1 MDESKNTAEDPVV
14 KKTGKSAGVQK
25 NKISGRKIE
34 TKMEVSAEEQVLER
48 EVSGDSKQ
56 KYFKVTR
63 FLPNAVT
70 IAAMCFGLSAIRFA
84 LSREWEYAVLCVF
97 ISSLLDMCDGKVAR
111 FFGQSSPF
119 GVQLDSLSD
128 LVCFGVA
135 PTVILYLISMSYVG
149 KAGWAICMFYA
160 VCCAMRLARFNVSH
174 GPDVQIS
181 DLDKKYFTG
190 VPAPAGAILSLFP
203 MILFF
208 TTERLCFVTPTIIAC
223 SLFVSGVLMISTVKT
238 ISSKML
244 EVDKAN
250 AWMALTC
257 IALIVICLVTDL
269 WLALS
274 MLIGLYVILIPIGAY
289 MYTSAVSN
297 QQKIQ
302 TDSNK
307 NS

>member
-1 MDESKNTAEDPVV
+1 
-14 KKTGKSAGVQK
+14 
-25 NKISGRKIE
+25 
-34 TKMEVSAEEQVLER
+34 
-48 EVSGDSKQ
+48 
-56 KYFKVTR
+56 
-63 FLPNAVT
+63 
-70 IAAMCFGLSAIRFA
+70 
-84 LSREWEYAVLCVF
+84 
-97 ISSLLDMCDGKVAR
+97 
-111 FFGQSSPF
+111 
-119 GVQLDSLSD
+119 
-128 LVCFGVA
+128 
-135 PTVILYLISMSYVG
+135 
-149 KAGWAICMFYA
+149 
-160 VCCAMRLARFNVSH
+160 
-174 GPDVQIS
+174 VQIS
-181 DLDKKYFTG
+181 DIDKKYFTG